1 LKAWLF
7 AVSVLL
13 PTATMAQDYNCLF
26 QYRKLERLNPQT
38 QYYKSLY
45 EDYMNRCAGQERTPH
60 RKVYGYCYELRNA
73 CLKKNQLGEQGQ
85 GNCRRYREEC
95 RGQ

>member
-1 LKAWLF
+1 
-7 AVSVLL
+7 
-13 PTATMAQDYNCLF
+13 
-26 QYRKLERLNPQT
+26 
-38 QYYKSLY
+38 
-45 EDYMNRCAGQERTPH
+45 MNRCAGQERTPH
-60 RKVYGYCYELRNA
+60 RKVYGYCYELRAA